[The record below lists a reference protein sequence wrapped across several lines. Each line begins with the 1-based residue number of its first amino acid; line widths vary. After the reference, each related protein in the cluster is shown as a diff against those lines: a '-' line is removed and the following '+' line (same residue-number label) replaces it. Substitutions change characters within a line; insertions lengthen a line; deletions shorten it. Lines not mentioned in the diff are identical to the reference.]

1 MAASRSSGAR
11 RTEKLNSILRST
23 EMLMLEEGYGS
34 VTFRSVAARAEVTA
48 GLVQYYFPSLD
59 DLFIAVLRQS
69 TDRLIGHLSEASE
82 SDAPLRAVWRY
93 ANNRS
98 GTALLME
105 FLVLANHRSAV
116 RSVIGEGGERVRQTL
131 VATVSAKWKEY
142 GLDEEELPPAAVLFL
157 LSCIPRMT
165 VLEEATGTTT
175 GHAEVTALIERFLD
189 RVEPKRQ

>member
-11 RTEKLNSILRST
+11 RTEKLSAILRST
-23 EMLMLEEGYGS
+23 ETLMLEEGYGA
-34 VTFRSVAARAEVTA
+34 VTFRSVAAKAEVTA

-69 TDRLIGHLSEASE
+69 TDRLIGHLADASRSE
-82 SDAPLRAVWRY
+82 APLREVWRY
-93 ANNRS
+93 SNNRI

-116 RSVIGEGGERVRQTL
+116 RNVIGEGGERVRRML
-131 VATVSAKWKEY
+131 VATVSAKWKDY
-142 GLDEEELPPAAVLFL
+142 GLDEDDLPPAAVLFL

-165 VLEEATGTTT
+165 ALEEATGTTT
-175 GHAEVTALIERFLD
+175 GHAEATALVERFLD
-189 RVEPKRQ
+189 KVEPKHQ